1 MNQRLAS
8 TFGFSGT
15 VLAATLAAAC
25 MAGTA
30 HAEYPSVDILN
41 FVGTRSLAEVRGE
54 VIGDRSLVSTASN
67 EWTSQRSQSQPARTD
82 LTRADV
88 RSEYLD
94 ARDEVRAMTAEDS
107 GSSWL
112 AQAQRQVPASRVVAS
127 RSTR

>member
-8 TFGFSGT
+8 TLGFSGT

-25 MAGTA
+25 MSGIA

-41 FVGTRSLAEVRGE
+41 FVGTRTTAEVRGE
-54 VIGDRSLVSTASN
+54 VMNDRVLVSTASN
-67 EWTSQRSQSQPARTD
+67 ESTMQGSQSQPMRTG
-82 LTRADV
+82 LTRAEV
-88 RSEYLD
+88 RDEYLD

-112 AQAQRQVPASRVVAS
+112 AHAHAQVPATSVVAS
-127 RSTR
+127 HAAR

>member
-15 VLAATLAAAC
+15 VVAATLAAAC

-30 HAEYPSVDILN
+30 HAESPSVDVLN
-41 FVGTRSLAEVRGE
+41 FVGTRTLAEVRGE
-54 VIGDRSLVSTASN
+54 VIDDRALVSTASN
-67 EWTSQRSQSQPARTD
+67 EWTSQRTQPQPMDTG

-88 RSEYLD
+88 RAEYLES
-94 ARDEVRAMTAEDS
+94 RDEVRAMTAEDS

-112 AQAQRQVPASRVVAS
+112 AQAHTPVPATSVVAA
-127 RSTR
+127 RLAR

>member
-25 MAGTA
+25 MASTA

-41 FVGTRSLAEVRGE
+41 FVGTRTTGDVREEVMS
-54 VIGDRSLVSTASN
+54 DRALVSTASN
-67 EWTSQRSQSQPARTD
+67 EWSTQRYQSQPMDRS
-82 LTRADV
+82 LTRGEV
-88 RSEYLD
+88 RDGYLD
-94 ARDEVRAMTAEDS
+94 ARDEVHAMTAEDS

-112 AQAQRQVPASRVVAS
+112 SQAHTPTSRTNVAAFA
-127 RSTR
+127 R